1 MLKSL
6 NFPNMDAL
14 DQIFK
19 KYSNRNIIMKWTD
32 KDFSN
37 LLDDLYDYFRSE
49 DDVTEF
55 MATMSDEYAKKYNID
70 FIEPEEFSIDMQFQP
85 EPETPGRAP
94 EDGPMP
100 GPAFEEKKRM
110 MELAGLLEDED
121 EEEEEMEDE
130 DEEEEEEPAEI
141 ARQDHVL
148 TFNTP
153 EDRDQAIM
161 YFQDPRNH
169 PREVQKYTRGRLC
182 MQPEDAVSI
191 MFPTMENYKKCGLDE
206 RKLKGVVEIMHRA
219 INKKFPN
226 SKTMKIESK

>member
-1 MLKSL
+1 
-6 NFPNMDAL
+6 MDAL

-19 KYSNRNIIMKWTD
+19 KYANKNIILKWSD
-32 KDFSN
+32 EDFSN
-37 LLDDLYDYFRSE
+37 LVDDLYEYFRSE

-55 MATMSDEYAKKYNID
+55 MATLADEYAQKYNID
-70 FIEPEEFSIDMQFQP
+70 FVEPEEFPIDIQFQP

-94 EDGPMP
+94 QDGPRP

-110 MELAGLLEDED
+110 MELAGLFEDED
-121 EEEEEMEDE
+121 EEEEEY
-130 DEEEEEEPAEI
+130 EEEEEEEEQEPAEI

-169 PREVQKYTRGRLC
+169 PREVQKHTQGRLF
-182 MQPEDAVSI
+182 MRPEDAVSI
-191 MFPTMENYKKCGLDE
+191 IFPTIENRKKCGLDE
-206 RKLKGVVEIMHRA
+206 RKLKGIVEIMHRA